1 MVKLAVFVEEA
12 LREAR
17 EAALGIAAAC
27 PLLSYGPMRAVS
39 GDRPVRQI
47 LREESG
53 QGTTEYAILVGV
65 LVVTS
70 RQIKLFL
77 TNVCTGCTR

>member
-1 MVKLAVFVEEA
+1 MKEDAMVKLAVFVEEV

-27 PLLSYGPMRAVS
+27 PLLPYGPMRAVS
-39 GDRPVRQI
+39 GDRSVRQI

-65 LVVTS
+65 LVD
-70 RQIKLFL
+70 
-77 TNVCTGCTR
+77 G